1 MKYYQAVYQTD
12 AHGFH
17 VVYSKNIWTTEADA
31 REYLYEL
38 SKLLDGEHGP
48 FMYTSWV
55 TELFVDT
62 P

>member
-12 AHGFH
+12 AHGFNI
-17 VVYSKNIWTTEADA
+17 VYSKNIWISEADA
-31 REYLYEL
+31 YEYLAEL
-38 SKLLDGEHGP
+38 RKLIPDLIHAN
-48 FMYTSWV
+48 WV

>member
-12 AHGFH
+12 AL
-17 VVYSKNIWTTEADA
+17 
-31 REYLYEL
+31 EYLCQL
-38 SKLLDGEHGP
+38 SKIMDGEDWS
-48 FMYTSWV
+48 FMYRSWV

>member
-12 AHGFH
+12 AHGFN
-17 VVYSKNIWTTEADA
+17 VVYSKNIWTTEEDA

-38 SKLLDGEHGP
+38 SSIMDGERHP

-55 TELFVDT
+55 TELFVDM

>member
-12 AHGFH
+12 AHGFN

-38 SKLLDGEHGP
+38 SSLLDGERGP

>member
-12 AHGFH
+12 AHGFN

-38 SKLLDGEHGP
+38 SKIMDGEDWS
-48 FMYTSWV
+48 FMYRSWV